1 MKQMPYK
8 DEDERRIGEFLIE
21 LNILTSKQ
29 VLAILVNDPAF
40 KESWH
45 RSAESEIALSQ
56 LIALL
61 N

>member
-1 MKQMPYK
+1 MKKMPYK
-8 DEDERRIGEFLIE
+8 DENERRIGEFLIE

-40 KESWH
+40 KEMWH
-45 RSAESEIALSQ
+45 ESSVKDITLSQ
-56 LIALL
+56 LVDLS